1 MELATFK
8 YFVVKIDFVLLYWT
22 CQGYN
27 PTKIIKINMEVFPME
42 TKTTIQFDVLDTQML
57 ASIEGGTASAGEVCT
72 LAGAMIG
79 SLVAP
84 RAGT

>member
-1 MELATFK
+1 
-8 YFVVKIDFVLLYWT
+8 
-22 CQGYN
+22 
-27 PTKIIKINMEVFPME
+27 ME

-84 RAGT
+84 RAGTWAGGVL

>member
-1 MELATFK
+1 M
-8 YFVVKIDFVLLYWT
+8 
-22 CQGYN
+22 
-27 PTKIIKINMEVFPME
+27 
-42 TKTTIQFDVLDTQML
+42 KTMRTIQFDILDTEML

-84 RAGT
+84 RAGTWAGGVL

>member
-1 MELATFK
+1 
-8 YFVVKIDFVLLYWT
+8 
-22 CQGYN
+22 
-27 PTKIIKINMEVFPME
+27 MEVFPME
-42 TKTTIQFDVLDTQML
+42 TKTTIQFDVLDTEML

-84 RAGT
+84 RAGTWAGGVLWAQYCTAIWAIARFL

>member
-1 MELATFK
+1 
-8 YFVVKIDFVLLYWT
+8 
-22 CQGYN
+22 
-27 PTKIIKINMEVFPME
+27 MEVFPME
-42 TKTTIQFDVLDTQML
+42 TKTTIQFEVLDTQML

-84 RAGT
+84 RSGTQAGGVL

>member
-1 MELATFK
+1 
-8 YFVVKIDFVLLYWT
+8 
-22 CQGYN
+22 
-27 PTKIIKINMEVFPME
+27 ME

-72 LAGAMIG
+72 LAGAAIG

-84 RAGT
+84 GAGTWAGGILGAQYCTAIWGIARSL

>member
-1 MELATFK
+1 
-8 YFVVKIDFVLLYWT
+8 
-22 CQGYN
+22 
-27 PTKIIKINMEVFPME
+27 ME
-42 TKTTIQFDVLDTQML
+42 TKTTIQFDVLDTEML

-84 RAGT
+84 RAGTWAGGILGAQYYTGIWAIAKSL

>member
-1 MELATFK
+1 
-8 YFVVKIDFVLLYWT
+8 
-22 CQGYN
+22 
-27 PTKIIKINMEVFPME
+27 ME
-42 TKTTIQFDVLDTQML
+42 TKTTIQFDVLDTEML

-84 RAGT
+84 RAGTWAGGILGAQYCTGIWALARSL